1 MISLKVWFHSHY
13 LEDSFL
19 ESIMDEHE
27 DFWKA
32 NTLKSKKSNSRSR
45 FSMMRK
51 NSLSPTKLEYGNDSL
66 VHINSQLSNNSD
78 LLNLIPIGSNKSIQ
92 IDETQRE
99 NETLTLEK
107 RNSCI
112 SISKH
117 WLTIVDE
124 SYYDKRDS
132 RLNSFSKK
140 DESTRINRAHSLQKV
155 SKDRNQSKGFAL
167 MHRPEF

>member
-1 MISLKVWFHSHY
+1 
-13 LEDSFL
+13 
-19 ESIMDEHE
+19 
-27 DFWKA
+27 
-32 NTLKSKKSNSRSR
+32 
-45 FSMMRK
+45 MMRK

-117 WLTIVDE
+117 
-124 SYYDKRDS
+124 
-132 RLNSFSKK
+132 
-140 DESTRINRAHSLQKV
+140 
-155 SKDRNQSKGFAL
+155 
-167 MHRPEF
+167 